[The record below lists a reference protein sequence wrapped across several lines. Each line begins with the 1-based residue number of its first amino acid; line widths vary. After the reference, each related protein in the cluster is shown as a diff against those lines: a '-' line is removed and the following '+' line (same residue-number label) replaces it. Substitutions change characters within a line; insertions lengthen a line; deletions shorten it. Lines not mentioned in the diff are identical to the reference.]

1 MVLRP
6 SPTLG
11 SVSEALDTQSFCI
24 VLCLHFCQ
32 DNELA
37 GAITQMVASTLH
49 ESAMLAHTCNSHTWQ
64 REAVEPTFKGTL
76 TEFDA
81 SLAVRPFL
89 QWLGVLECF

>member
-1 MVLRP
+1 
-6 SPTLG
+6 
-11 SVSEALDTQSFCI
+11 
-24 VLCLHFCQ
+24 
-32 DNELA
+32 
-37 GAITQMVASTLH
+37 
-49 ESAMLAHTCNSHTWQ
+49 MLAHTCNSHTWQ